1 MRAPEALGRRCGG
14 GGLCREAAMAKRMLI
29 SIVEDDQP
37 FRESMRK
44 LVTLLGYTVEAFASA
59 ADFLKSP
66 IVAETDCLVAD
77 VQMPGMTGVELHKHL
92 IEAGRT
98 IPTILVTAY
107 PNEAVRNRALK
118 DGVVCYLPKPVDDD
132 YLERCLRTALQSGGP
147 ADERS

>member
-1 MRAPEALGRRCGG
+1 MQAQVAWTPVWR
-14 GGLCREAAMAKRMLI
+14 GGLCREAAMAKPTLI
-29 SIVEDDQP
+29 SIVEDDQL

-66 IVAETDCLVAD
+66 LVGETDCLVAD

-92 IEAGRT
+92 IAAGHA

-132 YLERCLRTALQSGGP
+132 HLERCLRSALASGPPCEGH
-147 ADERS
+147 S

>member
-1 MRAPEALGRRCGG
+1 MQARRDSPPVWRRGAQ
-14 GGLCREAAMAKRMLI
+14 AAMARRTLI

-59 ADFLKSP
+59 TDFLKSP
-66 IVAETDCLVAD
+66 LVAETDCLVAD
-77 VQMPGMTGVELHKHL
+77 VQMPGMTGVELYKHL
-92 IEAGRT
+92 VEAGRT

-132 YLERCLRTALQSGGP
+132 HLERCLRSALQSGKP
-147 ADERS
+147 AAECS